1 MDILTCKD
9 SGILK
14 IEFNRPEK
22 KNAITSAMYQTM
34 ADVLRDGH
42 GDPAVRVILFVGKP
56 DIFSA
61 GNDLEDFLHH
71 PAKDSMEN
79 LPVMQFLL
87 NLSEA
92 SKPVV
97 AAVAGPAIGIG
108 TTMLL
113 HCDLIYAAES
123 AKFSMPFAQLA
134 LCPSLRPACCCSKS
148 SDISM
153 QPKSFSWARPF
164 RLGRRWIWAWST
176 KSCLP
181 TNSRRSHGGRL
192 RSWPHCLHRPF
203 ASPRA

>member
-71 PAKDSMEN
+71 SAKDSMEN

-134 LCPSLRPACCCSKS
+134 LCPEFASSLLLQQIVGYQHAAEKL
-148 SDISM
+148 
-153 QPKSFSWARPF
+153 FLGETF